1 MTISMKITPHHST
14 RIGQL
19 HARVVSRRLG
29 ALTVLASLF
38 LISATM
44 AEPLTLDIRRAG
56 AGHDRQTGKSILE
69 ITVANAQALAR
80 FATDNVGRK
89 MDLRIDGI
97 SVLTTIIREPILG
110 GSMQINVPTDGH
122 ARDLAAQM
130 SNGTARVQAEIVG
143 D

>member
-1 MTISMKITPHHST
+1 MKITPHHST
-14 RIGQL
+14 RIGGL
-19 HARVVSRRLG
+19 HAWVASCRLG

-44 AEPLTLDIRRAG
+44 AEPLTLDIRRAE
-56 AGHDRQTGKSILE
+56 AGHDRQSGNPILQ
-69 ITVANAQALAR
+69 ITVANGQALAR

-89 MDLRIDGI
+89 VDLRIDGI

-110 GSMQINVPTDGH
+110 GSMQISVPTDGD
-122 ARDLAAQM
+122 ARDLAAQV
-130 SNGTARVQAEIVG
+130 SKGTARVQAEIVG